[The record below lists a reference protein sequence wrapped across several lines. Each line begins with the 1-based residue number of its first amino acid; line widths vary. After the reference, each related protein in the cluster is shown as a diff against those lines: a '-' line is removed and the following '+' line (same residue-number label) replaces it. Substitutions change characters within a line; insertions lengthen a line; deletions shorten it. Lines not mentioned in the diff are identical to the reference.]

1 MTLQLMTP
9 IHFVRRRFASRAIH
23 LISASRTGAHDSRT
37 GADDSRAGAHNS
49 HRTMT
54 RIQEITGFLLV
65 MLFYR
70 DSSVL
75 HAHGQCSSS
84 IFQNMVNGVFRN
96 VSLQII

>member
-23 LISASRTGAHDSRT
+23 LISASRTGAHDSR
-37 GADDSRAGAHNS
+37 AGAHNS

-65 MLFYR
+65 MPFYR